1 MFDLPYSYFCQL
13 AVQLGISKY
22 YSILGTLTG
31 DSGDDDD
38 IILCVIQLC
47 MNNLGFKLIE
57 WIFL

>member
-1 MFDLPYSYFCQL
+1 M
-13 AVQLGISKY
+13 AGAA
-22 YSILGTLTG
+22 GTGQGDGSDG
-31 DSGDDDD
+31 DSGDDGD